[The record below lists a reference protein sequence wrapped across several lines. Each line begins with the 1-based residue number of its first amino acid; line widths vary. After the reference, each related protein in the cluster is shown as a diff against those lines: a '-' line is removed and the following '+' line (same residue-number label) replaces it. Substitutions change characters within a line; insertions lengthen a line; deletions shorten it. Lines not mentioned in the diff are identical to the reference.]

1 MFYALEAQTQF
12 LNNITNMETVVDY
25 SHLTPN
31 EARLLKVNTPS
42 MKKQSMMMMNSTG
55 NTISMDNLDISAK
68 KFIESEF
75 NHSKYLT
82 IKGEE
87 MERRSKMSRSSQR
100 ASLISS
106 DMSPKNRMKTDPIP
120 EEGFDEQ
127 IKQAE
132 EDHKFQEDIHD
143 FVKKHIE
150 TIVS

>member
-31 EARLLKVNTPS
+31 EARLLKVNTPA
-42 MKKQSMMMMNSTG
+42 MKKQSMMMG
-55 NTISMDNLDISAK
+55 GPENTLSMDNLDLNAK

-82 IKGEE
+82 IKGAE

-100 ASLISS
+100 ASILTS
-106 DMSPKNRMKTDPIP
+106 DHSPKGRMKTDPIM
-120 EEGFDEQ
+120 EEGYDEQ
-127 IKQAE
+127 MNQIE
-132 EDHKFQEDIHD
+132 EEHKFQEDIHD

-150 TIVS
+150 TIVN